1 MEKNQTTTGTD
12 GGQGRKEN
20 SKSMMEPGYSGTDP
34 NKVKQEIQQDV
45 SKGIGSMTSREAGSM
60 RD

>member
-1 MEKNQTTTGTD
+1 MEKNQTTAGTNEA
-12 GGQGRKEN
+12 QGRQEK
-20 SKSMMEPGYSGTDP
+20 SKMNPGSAGTDP

-45 SKGIGSMTSREAGSM
+45 SHGIGAMTSREAGSR

>member
-1 MEKNQTTTGTD
+1 MEKNQTTPGTNME
-12 GGQGRKEN
+12 QGKQEHPKSPLN
-20 SKSMMEPGYSGTDP
+20 SGRSGTNP

-45 SKGIGSMTSREAGSM
+45 SHGIGAMTSREAGSI